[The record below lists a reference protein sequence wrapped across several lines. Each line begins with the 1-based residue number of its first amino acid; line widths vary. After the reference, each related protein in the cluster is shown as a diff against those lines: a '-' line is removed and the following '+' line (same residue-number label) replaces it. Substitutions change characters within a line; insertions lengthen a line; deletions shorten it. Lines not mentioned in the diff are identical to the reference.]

1 MWIKNIGIGDPGG
14 KPPIPTAEIA
24 PNTFVLVVEHVGLE
38 PTIDRL

>member
-24 PNTFVLVVEHVGLE
+24 PTHLCWWWNM
-38 PTIDRL
+38 